1 MNINTQD
8 INMDNL
14 HEMFMNI
21 HLSENGSPLQIPSAS
36 SPFGNV
42 NFPQNSPTSN
52 NGSPTTDMQMQMQM
66 QMQQQQQQQQSQ
78 PVVYQEAVNRPEDV
92 QMGENGLSAYEEQML
107 FLQMQDQLYQ
117 QIEEERLKLQ
127 QM

>member
-14 HEMFMNI
+14 YEMFMAM
-21 HLSENGSPLQIPSAS
+21 HMSENGSSPIQIPSAS
-36 SPFGNV
+36 SPFGNTSFL
-42 NFPQNSPTSN
+42 NSSPTNSSINQSPTS
-52 NGSPTTDMQMQMQM
+52 PTVP
-66 QMQQQQQQQQSQ
+66 QQAPQQ
-78 PVVYQEAVNRPEDV
+78 AINRPEDV
-92 QMGENGLSAYEEQML
+92 EMGENGLTAYEEQML

-117 QIEEERLKLQ
+117 QIEEERLRLQ

>member
-14 HEMFMNI
+14 HEMFMAMHMSDNA
-21 HLSENGSPLQIPSAS
+21 SSPLQIPSAT
-36 SPFGNV
+36 SPFNNNNM
-42 NFPQNSPTSN
+42 NFQNNSPTSN
-52 NGSPTTDMQMQMQM
+52 NSSSPTVNTNI
-66 QMQQQQQQQQSQ
+66 QQQNQN
-78 PVVYQEAVNRPEDV
+78 VYQEAINRPEDV
-92 QMGENGLSAYEEQML
+92 QMGENGLTAYEEQML

-117 QIEEERLKLQ
+117 QIEEERLRLQ